1 MIAAKSCIN
10 AALLAAALIPAAA
23 LLPKPAAA
31 DPKPDGA
38 ALYQS
43 KCGGCHSI
51 ATNRIGP
58 AHQGL
63 FGRKAGTVPGY
74 QYSSALKASQIVWND
89 KTLDR
94 WLSGPQRMVSGS
106 KMFAVVPNQAERT
119 AIISYLRSAT
129 KK

>member
-1 MIAAKSCIN
+1 MIAAKTPLS
-10 AALLAAALIPAAA
+10 AALLAAALMPAVA

-31 DPKPDGA
+31 QPQPDGA

-51 ATNRIGP
+51 AANRIGP
-58 AHQGL
+58 AHKGL

-74 QYSSALKASQIVWND
+74 QYSPALKASRIVWND

-106 KMFAVVPNQAERT
+106 TMYIAVPDKAERA
-119 AIISYLRSAT
+119 AIIGYLKSASR
-129 KK
+129 K